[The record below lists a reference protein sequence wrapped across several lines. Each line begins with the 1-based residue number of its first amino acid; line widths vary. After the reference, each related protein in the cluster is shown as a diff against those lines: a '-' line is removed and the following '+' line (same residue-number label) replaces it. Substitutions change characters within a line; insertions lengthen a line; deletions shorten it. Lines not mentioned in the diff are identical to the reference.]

1 MEKVERLLKELGEL
15 NEVSAHETEEM
26 NYIYQLLREKVDEI
40 KVLKNQG
47 NKKDC
52 PNIGSLFHFKI
63 FLYKESFI

>member
-40 KVLKNQG
+40 KILNNQVN
-47 NKKDC
+47 NKGC
-52 PNIGSLFHFKI
+52 PKQTAFIILRYFFIKKV
-63 FLYKESFI
+63 FL